1 LCAQTALLLLLL
13 QAYVRAQNASTRCSP
28 VAAQTLHVNCA
39 AAAAALQTNL
49 EPQWMAQ
56 RLTSHLLDWLDMY
69 VHEQGGS
76 PAA

>member
-1 LCAQTALLLLLL
+1 MLL
-13 QAYVRAQNASTRCSP
+13 
-28 VAAQTLHVNCA
+28 TLHVNCA